1 MDAFYLLNIAWG
13 NTHLFGQVSESMLEP
28 FYCLECFPQH
38 QHGNYY
44 TGTYSLSIDIGEYG
58 RMLYFRCMFINA
70 EYPIAKFAEWEGKL
84 PFDLVTNAERSQLHY
99 TLEGTEPNLITT
111 RDRLQAILALD

>member
-1 MDAFYLLNIAWG
+1 MDPFYLLNIGWSD
-13 NTHLFGQVSESMLEP
+13 THLFGQISESMLEP
-28 FYCLECFPQH
+28 FYCLKCFPQH
-38 QHGNYY
+38 YHGNYY
-44 TGTYSLSIDIGEYG
+44 TGTYALTIDIGKYG
-58 RMLYFRCMFINA
+58 GVLYFSYMFVNA

-84 PFDLVTNAERSQLHY
+84 PFDLLTNAERSHLHY